1 MKICPRG
8 ESDGALRRLIHVMT
22 RTPTSSTAPAW
33 RTTFDLALLVSTAA
47 ATIAVVLS
55 WYFGVNEAPIVLG
68 TVIAASIFG
77 WRQPAA
83 RLHQA
88 RVRPFGSSGPRVA

>member
-1 MKICPRG
+1 
-8 ESDGALRRLIHVMT
+8 MT

-33 RTTFDLALLVSTAA
+33 RTTFDIALLVSTAA
-47 ATIAVVLS
+47 ATLAVALS

-68 TVIAASIFG
+68 TVIAASIIG

-83 RLHQA
+83 RLHPA
-88 RVRPFGSSGPRVA
+88 RVRPFESSGPRVA

>member
-1 MKICPRG
+1 MKKCPRG
-8 ESDGALRRLIHVMT
+8 ESDCALRRHIHVMT
-22 RTPTSSTAPAW
+22 RTTTSSTAPAW

-47 ATIAVVLS
+47 ATLAVALS
-55 WYFGVNEAPIVLG
+55 WFFGVTEAQIVVG

-83 RLHQA
+83 RLHHA